1 MPLEYYL
8 QEHGTF
14 NQLKSVSLLDENNLL
29 MDLLIH
35 YRSLILSMVG
45 TTNPSLPIPSID
57 RSFLSFFFVLQ
68 LDIYL

>member
-35 YRSLILSMVG
+35 YRSLILSMKG
-45 TTNPSLPIPSID
+45 SSSHPIPPID
-57 RSFLSFFFVLQ
+57 RALLSFFCVLQ